1 MVLPNADRAFIDLR
15 KLRDY
20 CLSAVH
26 PRGRHKARLFR
37 TVLGLSEKDA
47 GLLGQALLAG
57 VREVDATP
65 MLADEHGMRYVVDMA
80 LTFRDRTGRVRT
92 AWIVRQGEDF
102 PRLLTCYVL

>member
-20 CLSAVH
+20 CLNVGH

-37 TVLGLSEKDA
+37 TVLGLTEEDA
-47 GLLGQALLAG
+47 ELLSQALLAG
-57 VREVDATP
+57 VLGSAAVQTQT
-65 MLADEHGMRYVVDMA
+65 DEHGVRYMVDLA
-80 LTFRDRTGRVRT
+80 LMFRGRSGQVRT
-92 AWIVRQGEDF
+92 AWIVRQDEDF

>member
-20 CLSAVH
+20 CLNVGH

-37 TVLGLSEKDA
+37 TVLGLTEEDA
-47 GLLGQALLAG
+47 ELLSQALLAG
-57 VREVDATP
+57 VLGSAAVQTQT
-65 MLADEHGMRYVVDMA
+65 DEHGVRYTVDLA
-80 LTFRDRTGRVRT
+80 LMLRGRSGQVRT
-92 AWIVRQGEDF
+92 AWIVRQDEDF